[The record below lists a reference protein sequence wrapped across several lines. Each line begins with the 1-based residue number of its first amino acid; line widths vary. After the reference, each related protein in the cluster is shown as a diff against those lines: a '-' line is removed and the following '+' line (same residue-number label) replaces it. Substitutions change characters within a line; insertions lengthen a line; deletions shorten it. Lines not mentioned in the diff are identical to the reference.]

1 MRYIIMSIT
10 AGYDPFVKSLSIAGL
25 AARIYRRLF
34 LLPQQIVITPE
45 NGYEKFDKG
54 SDVAIKL
61 MEYLARTR
69 NVHIIHAGNGREFK
83 INNYKVDGY
92 IAEEKKV
99 IEFLGISFR
108 EWIITNTHTHL
119 GCYYHSHDKCTD
131 PDDQAPNGKLNYLNF
146 KETLN
151 RLTEIEAQ
159 GYQVETFW
167 ECEVTAQLKRDAE
180 MREFFT
186 DYNCHGRI
194 DPREAFK
201 GGRTQAFKNYHKA
214 DGDRSVISVFDIC
227 SQYPGNFFPPPP
239 SIITVFCIYI
249 DRNFHVEYPTKEPE
263 LIKCDPQRVEWTNES
278 EIVHEGFFRS

>member
-1 MRYIIMSIT
+1 M
-10 AGYDPFVKSLSIAGL
+10 
-25 AARIYRRLF
+25 
-34 LLPQQIVITPE
+34 
-45 NGYEKFDKG
+45 
-54 SDVAIKL
+54 
-61 MEYLARTR
+61 
-69 NVHIIHAGNGREFK
+69 
-83 INNYKVDGY
+83 DGY

-119 GCYYHSHDKCTD
+119 GCYYHLHDKWTD

-151 RLTEIEAQ
+151 RLAEIETQ

-167 ECEVTAQLKRDAE
+167 ECEVTAQLKRNAE

-227 SQYPGNFFPPPP
+227 SQYPGIFSSPSLNYNSFFAY
-239 SIITVFCIYI
+239 IY
-249 DRNFHVEYPTKEPE
+249 RNFRVEYPTKEPE